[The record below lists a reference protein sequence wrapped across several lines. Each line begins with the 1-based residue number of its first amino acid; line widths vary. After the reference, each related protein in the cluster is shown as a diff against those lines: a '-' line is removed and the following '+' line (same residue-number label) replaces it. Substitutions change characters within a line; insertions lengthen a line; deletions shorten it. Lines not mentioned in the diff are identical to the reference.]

1 MKLLKGINK
10 KDYSGVI
17 MLLGA
22 MLPTAF
28 LYLAESC
35 LMIIRKVPLNNV
47 VNGILEMTL
56 IVAAIV
62 VWALVIGSYDEDK
75 CIDRIAYLSQ
85 ALIKYTLI
93 SALSIAVVTFGSNTV
108 LISVYIY
115 YAIILV
121 LVVFDIFAV
130 TSATITLVSKCAKG
144 KQNAKVLRKTLRKK
158 LSLYGV
164 TFAVLVILIALLTFI
179 RINPSYYILQ
189 VLLRI
194 LQALVVS
201 LYFYFM
207 LNKVGEIR
215 PQAETVSAKGEEEVA
230 TDNSQEITTDENV
243 KEESELETDSTE
255 PTEDAEVDS
264 IVEKKKNVNN
274 VIRFIPIVVAGVGL
288 LFSTVILSII
298 NNQNGI
304 EKIMTTLVEEGQ
316 FYSDFDDVEEGL
328 KNYILAADY
337 MKMLM
342 ATFDDESKT
351 KESIYKSR
359 QNDDYINA
367 LYFSGRDERDELEA
381 KMLTGNLSA
390 NQRYILLD
398 FYKNKEELSE
408 DEILYQASNVYYC
421 INHNLL
427 VDSDNI
433 LGKMHPDK
441 YKVYKAISAVEKK
454 LSYNDALKLVLE
466 IRHNNSISDS
476 ELSRILEMAE
486 ENPDDIMYQ
495 FVALNLSDFVKWEDT
510 GSAKRVANAAIRY
523 ADLTKKH
530 TSSPNELLSAYEY
543 ALGAITSLNTEW
555 SDDAK
560 RLVDESHKYG
570 KSETINI
577 IELSNIQ
584 AVNLGEY
591 ENLYEKAGEYLA
603 EDPDNTVYLKYY
615 IEGATGTERID
626 DALEKMV
633 HMMEL
638 FDKADDEEKKEIF
651 TMVTDEIYR
660 MTYYDPRSRYLKKY
674 RVSIDELT
682 DEEKLILSK
691 SPLLEAYFNGLYAVN
706 NYNNYGMSEAL
717 DNLNKAASLYPD
729 GKDIYFALGNLYY
742 RCEMYKEAEEQYSK
756 SLDIEDS
763 KNVRY
768 HLAECQFKN
777 GRPKEALRNLEI
789 LIKEFNEVG
798 DYQVEWFD
806 IKENTFRLYEEIQE
820 VQ

>member
-35 LMIIRKVPLNNV
+35 LMLIRKVPLNNV
-47 VNGILEMTL
+47 VNGILEMIL

-75 CIDRIAYLSQ
+75 YIDRISYLSQ

-93 SALSIAVVTFGSNTV
+93 SALTIAVVMFGSNAV

-115 YAIILV
+115 YALILA
-121 LVVFDIFAV
+121 LVIFDIFAV
-130 TSATITLVSKCAKG
+130 TSTTITLVSKCVKG
-144 KQNAKVLRKTLRKK
+144 KQDAKVLRKTLRKK

-164 TFAVLVILIALLTFI
+164 TFAVIVILIALLVLI

-194 LQALVVS
+194 LQALALS

-207 LNKVGEIR
+207 LNKAGEIR
-215 PQAETVSAKGEEEVA
+215 PEAEAVSANGEEVA
-230 TDNSQEITTDENV
+230 TEDSQEITTDENV

-255 PTEDAEVDS
+255 TTKETEVDS
-264 IVEKKKNVNN
+264 IVENKKNVNN
-274 VIRFIPIVVAGVGL
+274 VIRFIPIVVAGLGL

-298 NNQNGI
+298 NNQHGI
-304 EKIMTTLVEEGQ
+304 EKTMATLVEEGQ

-328 KNYILAADY
+328 NNYILAADY
-337 MKMLM
+337 MNMLM
-342 ATFDDESKT
+342 ATFDDDSKT
-351 KESIYKSR
+351 KESLYKSR

-367 LYFSGRDERDELEA
+367 LYFSGRDGRDELEA

-408 DEILYQASNVYYC
+408 DETLYQASNVYYC
-421 INHNLL
+421 INHNML

-441 YKVYKAISAVEKK
+441 YKAYKEISAVEKK
-454 LSYNDALKLVLE
+454 LSYNDALKLALE
-466 IRHNNSISDS
+466 VRHNNSISDG

-495 FVALNLSDFVKWEDT
+495 FVALNLSNYVKWEDT
-510 GSAKRVANAAIRY
+510 SSAKRVTNAAIRY

-530 TSSPNELLSAYEY
+530 TSSPNELLAAYEY
-543 ALGAITSLNTEW
+543 ALESITLLNTEW

-560 RLVDESHKYG
+560 RLVEESHKYG

-577 IELSNIQ
+577 IELANIQ
-584 AVNLGEY
+584 AVGQGEY
-591 ENLYEKAGEYLA
+591 EALYEKAGEYLA

-638 FDKADDEEKKEIF
+638 FDKADDEGKKEIF

-660 MTYYDPRSRYLKKY
+660 MTYYDPRSHYLKKY
-674 RVSIDELT
+674 RVAIDELT
-682 DEEKLILSK
+682 DEEKMILSK

-763 KNVRY
+763 RNARY
-768 HLAECQFKN
+768 HLAECQYKN
-777 GRPKEALRNLEI
+777 GKSKEALRNLEI

-806 IKENTFRLYEEIQE
+806 VKENAFRLYEEIQE